1 MQLNLKKR
9 KIEKEKEIKNQRTEK
24 YNLAGKFSGKITTI
38 TKTIIMVG
46 NKDIKSHL
54 GFHQWL
60 TPGIEKVHRHPIG
73 QVEFVN
79 YNHLRGITRQ

>member
-1 MQLNLKKR
+1 
-9 KIEKEKEIKNQRTEK
+9 
-24 YNLAGKFSGKITTI
+24 
-38 TKTIIMVG
+38 MVG